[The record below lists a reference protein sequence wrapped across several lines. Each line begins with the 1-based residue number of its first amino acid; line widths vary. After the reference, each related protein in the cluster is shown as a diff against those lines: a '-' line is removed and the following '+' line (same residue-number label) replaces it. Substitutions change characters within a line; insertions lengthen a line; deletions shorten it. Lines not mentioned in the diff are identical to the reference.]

1 MKYPKDR
8 FDDFPSSLNRRGAHR
23 APRTRLS
30 KIGSWLIALASVVLL
45 VGIGVGVMWMI
56 DRQVQFSGSMGDPT
70 PTPTETAQESSETPT
85 PTPEAPVATFD
96 AQIAVSVLNGAGLG
110 GLATAGSGV
119 LEGEGWNVQ
128 VIDDADHSNY
138 ESTTVAVN
146 SEADLG
152 AALAVVEALGFG
164 EAIVD
169 PAQASPG
176 ELIVILGADA
186 AGLLN

>member
-70 PTPTETAQESSETPT
+70 PTPTETTQESSETPT

-96 AQIAVSVLNGAGLG
+96 AQIEVSVLNGAGLG
-110 GLATAGSGV
+110 GLAGAGSTL
-119 LEGEGWNVQ
+119 LEDKGWNVQ
-128 VIDDADHSNY
+128 TVADANHSNHAT
-138 ESTTVAVN
+138 TTVAVN
-146 SEADLG
+146 SEDDMG

-164 EAIVD
+164 EAVVD
-169 PAQASPG
+169 AAQASAG
-176 ELIVILGADA
+176 ELIVTLGADA
-186 AGLLN
+186 AGLLE